1 MFTVDQIVA
10 AQKANVEIFAGL
22 TGRAFES
29 VERLVELNLAASK
42 AALADATENTKA
54 ALAAKDAQEFFSLQ
68 AGLVQPA
75 AEKAAAYGR
84 HVYDIAQGTA
94 GDFAKAF
101 EAQATAAQKKF
112 AEAIDTAA
120 ANAPAGT
127 ESAVAL
133 VKSAYAAANNAV
145 EAAQKAAKQAVDAAQ
160 ANFDSVAATV
170 TAAPVKASKK
180 R

>member
-133 VKSAYAAANNAV
+133 VKSAYAA
-145 EAAQKAAKQAVDAAQ
+145 Q